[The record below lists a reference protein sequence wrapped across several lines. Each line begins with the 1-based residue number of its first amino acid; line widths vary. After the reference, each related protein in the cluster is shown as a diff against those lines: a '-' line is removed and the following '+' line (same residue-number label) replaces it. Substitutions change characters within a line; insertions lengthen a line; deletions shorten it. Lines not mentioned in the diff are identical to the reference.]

1 MPFVR
6 KFNFIVTRGVIFD
19 IKRFAVHDGPGIRT
33 TIFLKGCPLSC
44 WWCHNPESRSDE
56 PQQSVRH
63 LTLEGGIF
71 DKEEITGYEVGIDEI
86 IQQVERDRIFYEESG
101 GGVTLSGGE
110 PLNQPQFC
118 RELLRSLKTSGF
130 HTALDTTGYAPEED
144 IHSVMPF
151 TDLFLYD
158 LKLMDETEHLKYTG
172 VSNKGILENLELL
185 FEEKKNVI
193 IRFPVIPG
201 ITDTPTNINAII
213 DFLKSIQQCRNTQ
226 PPYLPTSPPPYL
238 LTSLPEIHLLPYHN
252 TATNKYKRFQ
262 MDNTMSPVP
271 SVSSETINQVRK
283 SFADAGFQV
292 KVGG

>member
-6 KFNFIVTRGVIFD
+6 KFYFIVTRGVIFD

-71 DKEEITGYEVGIDEI
+71 DKEEITGYEVGVDEI

-144 IHSVMPF
+144 ILSVMPF

-172 VSNKGILENLELL
+172 VSNKGILENL
-185 FEEKKNVI
+185 
-193 IRFPVIPG
+193 
-201 ITDTPTNINAII
+201 
-213 DFLKSIQQCRNTQ
+213 
-226 PPYLPTSPPPYL
+226 
-238 LTSLPEIHLLPYHN
+238 
-252 TATNKYKRFQ
+252 
-262 MDNTMSPVP
+262 
-271 SVSSETINQVRK
+271 
-283 SFADAGFQV
+283 
-292 KVGG
+292 